1 MKFKLLSVGNKF
13 EYQGEIFVKVS
24 PIIASNVETG
34 HNKMI
39 PAYASLKLL
48 EHSLAEKEIKS
59 RDKLKSEDVL
69 KAFNTFYESCLNLL
83 EDKTALDVARDKF
96 MQSII

>member
-13 EYQGEIFVKVS
+13 EYQGEVFVKVS
-24 PIIASNVETG
+24 PIIASNVNTG

-39 PAYASLKLL
+39 PAYATLTLL
-48 EHSLAEKEIKS
+48 EHSLAEKEIIS
-59 RDKLKSEDVL
+59 RDTLKSDDVIN
-69 KAFNTFYESCLNLL
+69 AFNTFYETCINLL

-96 MQSII
+96 MQSIL